1 MNKDFKPIGPLE
13 TARENLE
20 EFADSLIRQE
30 MLRAVVD
37 AYMVGKLLDNSDYDT
52 VSSMA
57 EIESVWTAMADEL
70 YAKGISA

>member
-1 MNKDFKPIGPLE
+1 MSKDFKPIGPLE

-37 AYMVGKLLDNSDYDT
+37 AYIVGKLLDNSDYDT

-57 EIESVWTAMADEL
+57 EIESVWTAIADEL